1 MGQDYKFAIVS
12 GGIAGC
18 AIALRA
24 GQKGLANDNR
34 KTFNGK
40 IARLSRPEADASE
53 WPEGLRQHTAVLM
66 NVSRGETL
74 IRVTYPMAG

>member
-24 GQKGLANDNR
+24 GQKGLANDNL
-34 KTFNGK
+34 KAFDGK
-40 IARLSRPEADASE
+40 IVRLSQPEADGNN

-66 NVSRGETL
+66 NVTRGETL